1 MTDANH
7 AVAVANLRHLYRNL
21 VSGAVPNAAAAKSIA
36 EGLLGPAIKVLESAP
51 THSHTPLTLAQMS
64 AVLGGEVQEGSFP
77 YACAR
82 AIERAH
88 GISELHAEDR
98 RAPSDDNAI

>member
-51 THSHTPLTLAQMS
+51 QSHPAH
-64 AVLGGEVQEGSFP
+64 
-77 YACAR
+77 AR
-82 AIERAH
+82 ADERSS
-88 GISELHAEDR
+88 GW
-98 RAPSDDNAI
+98 

>member
-1 MTDANH
+1 MSDANH
-7 AVAVANLRHLYRNL
+7 ALAVANLRHLYRNL
-21 VSGAVPNAAAAKSIA
+21 VSGAVPDAAAAKSIA
-36 EGLLGPAIKVLESAP
+36 EGLLGPAIKVLEGAP
-51 THSHTPLTLAQMS
+51 SHSRIPLTLAQMS

-88 GISELHAEDR
+88 GISELHAQDR
-98 RAPSDDNAI
+98 RVAPDDNAI